1 MDNFKY
7 NIQSIPKDLSLS
19 NLQTKWKQ
27 TINDQ
32 QDYSKGNSEYKDQM
46 NKAYKK
52 VSDELIDFVNKSYKT
67 ELKSFQAKLY
77 QSSISFLEE
86 SSNQL
91 KVHFARIIGNA
102 EGLPLEKREDLRQL
116 IFDYDSIQ
124 FEDEATVFAQDHFIA
139 GIRVGDFVL
148 FGNKNKLN
156 LDKLSANYTNL
167 IAKETYQLVHKI
179 KLLHF
184 ESFKE
189 WTSSLVDVLE
199 ANIVEFSPNLQETN
213 IQIINKNLQIEDY
226 ETKLSQ
232 LKTYS
237 QEMKSLLIWKD
248 NA

>member
-1 MDNFKY
+1 M
-7 NIQSIPKDLSLS
+7 
-19 NLQTKWKQ
+19 
-27 TINDQ
+27 
-32 QDYSKGNSEYKDQM
+32 
-46 NKAYKK
+46 
-52 VSDELIDFVNKSYKT
+52 
-67 ELKSFQAKLY
+67 
-77 QSSISFLEE
+77 
-86 SSNQL
+86 
-91 KVHFARIIGNA
+91 
-102 EGLPLEKREDLRQL
+102 

-124 FEDEATVFAQDHFIA
+124 FEDEATVFAQEHFIA

-148 FGNKNKLN
+148 FANKNKLN
-156 LDKLSANYTNL
+156 LDKLSTNYTKMMVKKANEL
-167 IAKETYQLVHKI
+167 DDKI
-179 KLLHF
+179 KFLHF